1 MAVKF
6 LELAIAAP
14 QVLESYQ
21 FYQRLG
27 FTPATTADVWSHRY
41 AVLCDGRAALAL
53 HELEF
58 ASPAVR
64 FVQPDLRTH
73 LAEIERMGVALESV
87 QLDEEHFNA
96 ANFRDPDG
104 HLVTL
109 LEARTFSAP
118 DAQAASICGWFEELA
133 LPVRDLGAA
142 QRFWEQLG
150 FVAVGEE
157 ADPAPHLALTSDHL
171 DIGLYA
177 VPALSAPALR
187 FSVDDLSAAAAQ
199 LDALGI
205 ATARPPAALSPQ
217 QSLLLT
223 APEGT
228 QLILTAPSA

>member
-1 MAVKF
+1 MPLKF

-21 FYQRLG
+21 YYERLG

-53 HELEF
+53 HQREF
-58 ASPAVR
+58 SSPAVR
-64 FVQPDLRTH
+64 FVQPDLQAH
-73 LAEIERMGVALESV
+73 LAEIERLGVALESV
-87 QLDEEHFNA
+87 QLDEEHFNE

-104 HLVTL
+104 HLITL

-118 DAQAASICGWFEELA
+118 DTQGTSVCGWFEELA
-133 LPVRDLGAA
+133 LPVRNLGLA

-157 ADPAPHLALTSDHL
+157 SDPAPHLALTSDHL

-177 VPALSAPALR
+177 APALTAPALR
-187 FSVDDLSAAAAQ
+187 FSVDDLA
-199 LDALGI
+199 
-205 ATARPPAALSPQ
+205 ATAEALSARGITSSRPPAGL
-217 QSLLLT
+217 

-228 QLILTAPSA
+228 RLILSATAA